1 MRETS
6 KTLAGFT
13 LFLALISWA
22 QAPVFIRFLRE
33 AYEPF
38 SMAFVRYASGAA
50 ALVVVSLLF
59 HRQEFLRL
67 LRDPRPVLGIAILNT
82 FQQYTWTAGC
92 YGASATMAQVI
103 TMLSLVFIVLFSF
116 ILFHEER
123 AVIRS
128 PLYLLGTALSFVGVV
143 AVLTKD
149 PASLLPVLDR
159 SSLLLLTT
167 AVCWAIYR
175 VWSKHI
181 VMTWHPIPMFTVL
194 AMLTSLG
201 FLALTFIAGRPADLV
216 NAGPKLTAIALFSGI
231 MPIALA
237 HPSFNHAQK
246 NLGSAFCTSIGLITP
261 LLTFAIAIVV
271 LDDETFLWTQWVGA
285 GVLIAGGFLVIWAGR
300 MAQQAM
306 AAGDAIPPTTATADS
321 DPDRDQ

>member
-1 MRETS
+1 MKNSS
-6 KTLAGFT
+6 KTAAGFT
-13 LFLALISWA
+13 LFLALVSWA

-38 SMAFVRYASGAA
+38 SMAFVRYGSGAV
-50 ALVVVSLLF
+50 ALVIVSLMF
-59 HRQEFLRL
+59 YRAEFLRL

-116 ILFHEER
+116 IFFHEER

-128 PLYLLGTALSFVGVV
+128 PFYLFGSALCLLGAV

-149 PASLLPVLDR
+149 PASLRPVFDR

-167 AVCWAIYR
+167 AVAWAIYR

-194 AMLTSLG
+194 ALLTSLG
-201 FLALTFIAGRPADLV
+201 FLLLTFVAGRPTDLV
-216 NAGPKLTAIALFSGI
+216 NADPKLTFIALFSGI
-231 MPIALA
+231 MPIAVA

-246 NLGSAFCTSIGLITP
+246 NLGSAFCTSIGNLTP
-261 LLTFAIAIVV
+261 LLTYVFAILV
-271 LDDETFLWTQWVGA
+271 LDDESFLLSQWVGA
-285 GVLIAGGFLVIWAGR
+285 ITLIGGAFLVIWAGR
-300 MAQQAM
+300 RAQKAY
-306 AAGDAIPPTTATADS
+306 AAGDALPPVTAPAHTDQ
-321 DPDRDQ
+321 DPD